1 MNLSANAYAI
11 GPSLHDWEREK
22 WEKQDIEKEIEES
35 RFESYYTAWRS
46 CNYTDLGCVFTRPEK
61 RESVKEEV
69 ASVVSLAMSNLEW
82 NSVDSERLNV
92 LLFQFIC
99 SEDHTQEVKELLEKY
114 IKPACH
120 ELMKEH
126 WQNW

>member
-1 MNLSANAYAI
+1 M
-11 GPSLHDWEREK
+11 
-22 WEKQDIEKEIEES
+22 
-35 RFESYYTAWRS
+35 
-46 CNYTDLGCVFTRPEK
+46 
-61 RESVKEEV
+61 KEEV